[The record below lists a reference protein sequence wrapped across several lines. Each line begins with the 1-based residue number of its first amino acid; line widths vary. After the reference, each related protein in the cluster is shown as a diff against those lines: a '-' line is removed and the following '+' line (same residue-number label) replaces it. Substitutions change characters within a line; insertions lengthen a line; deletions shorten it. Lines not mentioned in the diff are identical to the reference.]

1 MSYLVMARKYR
12 PATFKEIVGQDH
24 ITQTLINALE
34 SKRLAHCLLFAG
46 PRGTGK
52 TTTARIL
59 AKVLNCDKVKSAVPC
74 NKCDSCREIDLGRS
88 IDVFEM
94 DAASKSK
101 VDDVREL
108 IIEGVKYS
116 PVRGRYKIY
125 IIDEV
130 QMLSTSAFDA
140 LLKTIEEPP
149 ENVVFVFATTAPQ
162 EVPPTILSRCQRF
175 DFRRIAFDDLV
186 KYVKDIA
193 KKEKIKITD
202 DAVFILARKAD
213 GSARDCLSLLDQVIA
228 YGGDE
233 VTKESVEKTLGL
245 VDQETLFELSEIISK
260 KETQKGI
267 TLLNALVDSGTDIPE
282 FVSGF
287 LDHLRN
293 ILVAKA
299 GGDSEKLF
307 DLSKDYIKRY
317 QQEAEKFSDTD
328 ILRMINIVG
337 ELSNSLRKTSE
348 PRVHLEVALMKLI
361 KMESSVSLEDVIR
374 KIDSL
379 RGGGNP
385 GINPSLKEKKSIY
398 QEKDEKNEALNRP
411 SAPSPEKL
419 DLNFQKV
426 KQGWE
431 KVLTRIKEKKLSLW
445 TCLVEGQ
452 PVDFDGRNIGV
463 EFHNGRKFHKYQVER
478 KENKELIE
486 KMLNEIYN
494 FPLRLRFT
502 LDEGKNTPFKQ
513 KTPAY
518 QQKKKIDIEKIKES
532 DPVIKNILDNFQGD
546 IVDSK
551 EI

>member
-12 PATFKEIVGQDH
+12 PYTFDEMVGQDH
-24 ITQTLINALE
+24 ITQTLVNALQ
-34 SKRLAHCLLFAG
+34 SGRLAHCLLFAG

-59 AKVLNCDKVKSAVPC
+59 AKSLNCEKGKSAIPC
-74 NKCDSCREIDLGRS
+74 NKCDSCKEIDLGRS

-149 ENVVFVFATTAPQ
+149 ENVVFVFATTAPR

-175 DFRRIAFDDLV
+175 DFRRIAFNDLV
-186 KYVKDIA
+186 KYIKDIA
-193 KKEKIKITD
+193 KKEKIKISE

-213 GSARDCLSLLDQVIA
+213 GSARDSLSLLDQAIA
-228 YGGDE
+228 YSGDE
-233 VTKESVEKTLGL
+233 VTRESVEKTLGL
-245 VDQETLFELSEIISK
+245 VDQETLFELSDIIYK
-260 KETQKGI
+260 KETKKGMA
-267 TLLNALVDSGTDIPE
+267 LLNTLVDSGTDIPE
-282 FVSGF
+282 FVSSL

-307 DLSKDYIKRY
+307 DLSKDYIQRY

-328 ILRMINIVG
+328 ILRMISIVG
-337 ELSNSLRKTSE
+337 ELSNSLRRTSE
-348 PRVHLEVALMKLI
+348 PRVHLEMALMKLI
-361 KMESSVSLEDVIR
+361 KMESSVNLEDVIR
-374 KIDSL
+374 KLDSL
-379 RGGGNP
+379 RGGCGSAGDLTEN
-385 GINPSLKEKKSIY
+385 EKKSSSPETE
-398 QEKDEKNEALNRP
+398 QKNEVQNTP
-411 SAPSPEKL
+411 SAVKPEKL
-419 DLNFQKV
+419 DLSFEGV
-426 KQGWE
+426 KDGWE
-431 KVLTRIKEKKLSLW
+431 KLLSRVKQKKLSLW
-445 TCLVEGQ
+445 TCLVEGE
-452 PVDFDGRNIGV
+452 PVDFDGRNIAV
-463 EFHNGRKFHKYQVER
+463 EFHNGRRFHKFQVER
-478 KENKELIE
+478 RENKELIE
-486 KMLNEIYN
+486 EMLDQIYN

-502 LDEGKNTPFKQ
+502 LDEKKNAPFKAG
-513 KTPAY
+513 KPAPE
-518 QQKKKIDIEKIKES
+518 QKKKIDIEKIKES
-532 DPVIKNILDNFQGD
+532 DPVLKNILDNFQGD
-546 IVDSK
+546 ILDRK

>member
-12 PATFKEIVGQDH
+12 PSTFDEMVGQDH
-24 ITQTLINALE
+24 ITQTLVNALQ
-34 SKRLAHCLLFAG
+34 SGRLAHCLLFAG

-59 AKVLNCDKVKSAVPC
+59 AKSLNCEKGKSATPC
-74 NKCDSCREIDLGRS
+74 NKCDSCKEIDLGRS

-149 ENVVFVFATTAPQ
+149 ENVVFVFATTAPR
-162 EVPPTILSRCQRF
+162 EVPQTILSRCQRF
-175 DFRRIAFDDLV
+175 DFRRIAFNDLV
-186 KYVKDIA
+186 EYIKQIA
-193 KKEKIKITD
+193 KKEKIKISD
-202 DAVFILARKAD
+202 DALFVLARKAD

-228 YGGDE
+228 YSGNE

-245 VDQETLFELSEIISK
+245 VDQETLFELSHIIHEKQTK
-260 KETQKGI
+260 KGMA
-267 TLLNALVDSGTDIPE
+267 LLNTLVDSGTDIPE
-282 FVSGF
+282 FVSSF

-299 GGDSEKLF
+299 GGDSDKLF
-307 DLSKDYIKRY
+307 DLSKDYIEKY
-317 QQEAEKFSDTD
+317 KKEAEKFSDTD

-337 ELSNSLRKTSE
+337 ELSNSLKKTSE
-348 PRVHLEVALMKLI
+348 PRVHLEMALMKLI

-374 KIDSL
+374 KLDL
-379 RGGGNP
+379 LGGKNNP
-385 GINPSLKEKKSIY
+385 GTNLPEKEKK
-398 QEKDEKNEALNRP
+398 KKNPEMPHKSEAPNAS
-411 SAPSPEKL
+411 SASVSEKL
-419 DLNFQKV
+419 NLSFEKV
-426 KQGWE
+426 RDGWE
-431 KVLTRIKEKKLSLW
+431 KLLSRVKERKLSLW
-445 TCLVEGQ
+445 TCLVEGE

-463 EFHNGRKFHKYQVER
+463 EFHNGRKFHKFQVEK
-478 KENKELIE
+478 KENKQLIE
-486 KMLNEIYN
+486 KMLDEIYN
-494 FPLRLRFT
+494 SPLRLRFT
-502 LDEGKNTPFKQ
+502 LDEKKDTPFKRRKPAHQQ
-513 KTPAY
+513 KT
-518 QQKKKIDIEKIKES
+518 KIDIEKIKES
-532 DPVIKNILDNFQGD
+532 DPMIKNILDNFQGD
-546 IVDSK
+546 ILDRK

>member
-12 PATFKEIVGQDH
+12 PATFDQIVGQDH
-24 ITQTLINALE
+24 ITQTLINALQ

-59 AKVLNCDKVKSAVPC
+59 AKSLNCEKGKSALPC
-74 NKCDSCREIDLGRS
+74 NKCDSCKEIDLGRS

-175 DFRRIAFDDLV
+175 DFRRIAFNDLV
-186 KYVKDIA
+186 KYINDIA
-193 KKEKIKITD
+193 KKEKIKVSE
-202 DAVFILARKAD
+202 DAIFILARKAD

-228 YGGDE
+228 YSGDE

-245 VDQETLFELSEIISK
+245 VDQETLFELSDIILK
-260 KETQKGI
+260 KETKKGI
-267 TLLNALVDSGTDIPE
+267 ALLNNLVDSGTDIPE
-282 FVSGF
+282 LVASF
-287 LDHLRN
+287 LEHLRN

-317 QQEAEKFSDTD
+317 NKEAERFSDTD
-328 ILRMINIVG
+328 ILRMINILG
-337 ELSNSLRKTSE
+337 ELSSSLKKTSE
-348 PRVHLEVALMKLI
+348 PRIHLEVALMKLI
-361 KMESSVSLEDVIR
+361 RMESSVSLEDVIR
-374 KIDSL
+374 KLDLL
-379 RGGGNP
+379 RGESNLKGNP
-385 GINPSLKEKKSIY
+385 SPKEKGTGNPKK
-398 QEKDEKNEALNRP
+398 QERNEPAEISSVP
-411 SAPSPEKL
+411 AGEKL
-419 DLNFQKV
+419 DLNLDQVKECWERLLSKV
-426 KQGWE
+426 
-431 KVLTRIKEKKLSLW
+431 KEKKLSLW
-445 TCLVEGQ
+445 TCLVEGE
-452 PVDFDGRNIGV
+452 PVDFDGRCIGV
-463 EFHNGRKFHKYQVER
+463 EFHNGRRFHKFQVEKR
-478 KENKELIE
+478 ENKELIE

-494 FPLRLRFT
+494 FPLRLRFS
-502 LDEGKNTPFKQ
+502 LDENKNTPFKHP
-513 KTPAY
+513 KPGHR
-518 QQKKKIDIEKIKES
+518 QKKKIDIEKIKQS

-546 IVDSK
+546 ILDTR
-551 EI
+551 EL

>member
-12 PATFKEIVGQDH
+12 PATFEDMVGQDH
-24 ITQTLINALE
+24 ITHTLVNALE

-59 AKVLNCDKVKSAVPC
+59 AKSLNCEKGKSAIPC
-74 NKCDSCREIDLGRS
+74 NKCDSCKEIDLGRS

-94 DAASKSK
+94 DAASKSR

-116 PVRGRYKIY
+116 PVRGKYKIY

-140 LLKTIEEPP
+140 LLKTVEEPP

-162 EVPPTILSRCQRF
+162 EVPQTILSRCQRF
-175 DFRRIAFDDLV
+175 DFRRIAFNDLV
-186 KYVKDIA
+186 KYIKEIA
-193 KKEKIKITD
+193 KKEKIKISQ
-202 DAVFILARKAD
+202 DAIFILARKAD

-228 YGGDE
+228 YSGDE

-245 VDQETLFELSEIISK
+245 VDQETLFELSDIIFE
-260 KETQKGI
+260 KETKKGI
-267 TLLNALVDSGTDIPE
+267 GLLHTLMDSGTDIPE
-282 FVSGF
+282 FVASF

-293 ILVAKA
+293 ILVAQA

-317 QQEAEKFSDTD
+317 KKEAEKFSDTD
-328 ILRMINIVG
+328 ILRMISIVG

-361 KMESSVSLEDVIR
+361 KMESSVSLEEVIR
-374 KIDSL
+374 KLDIL
-379 RGGGNP
+379 RGESDLKDNPSPREKRTGNP
-385 GINPSLKEKKSIY
+385 KTKERNESAEVCSLPAGGK
-398 QEKDEKNEALNRP
+398 P
-411 SAPSPEKL
+411 
-419 DLNFQKV
+419 DLNFDQV
-426 KQGWE
+426 KESWE
-431 KVLTRIKEKKLSLW
+431 KLLSKVKEKKLSLW
-445 TCLVEGQ
+445 TCLVEGE
-452 PVDFDGRNIGV
+452 PVDFDGRCIGV
-463 EFHNGRKFHKYQVER
+463 EFHNGRKFHKFQVDK

-494 FPLRLRFT
+494 FPVRLRFS
-502 LDEGKNTPFKQ
+502 LDENKNRPFKQ
-513 KTPAY
+513 GKTGH

-546 IVDSK
+546 ILDRK
-551 EI
+551 DL

>member
-12 PATFKEIVGQDH
+12 PSTFDEIVGQDH
-24 ITQTLINALE
+24 ITQTLVNAIG
-34 SKRLAHCLLFAG
+34 SQRLAHCLLFAG

-52 TTTARIL
+52 TTIARIL
-59 AKVLNCDKVKSAVPC
+59 AKVLNCEKVKSAVPC
-74 NKCDSCREIDLGRS
+74 NKCDSCKEIDLGRS

-116 PVRGRYKIY
+116 PVRGKYKIY

-149 ENVVFVFATTAPQ
+149 KNVVFVFATTEPH
-162 EVPPTILSRCQRF
+162 EVPATILSRCQRF

-186 KYVKDIA
+186 KYIKDIA
-193 KKEKIKITD
+193 KKEKIKISD
-202 DAVFILARKAD
+202 DAVYILARKAD

-228 YGGDE
+228 YGGNE
-233 VTKESVEKTLGL
+233 VNKELVEKTLGL
-245 VDQETLFELSEIISK
+245 VDQETLFELSEIIYK
-260 KETQKGI
+260 KDTKRGI
-267 TLLNALVDSGTDIPE
+267 DLLNALVDSGTDIPE
-282 FVSGF
+282 FVSSF

-293 ILVAKA
+293 VLVAKA

-317 QQEAEKFSDTD
+317 QEEAEKFTDTD

-337 ELSNSLRKTSE
+337 ELYNSLRKTSE
-348 PRVHLEVALMKLI
+348 PKVHLEVALMKLI

-374 KIDSL
+374 KLDNLKGKS
-379 RGGGNP
+379 NP
-385 GINPSLKEKKSIY
+385 KGNPSLEVYKPESPKEQKKENKPETTTIS
-398 QEKDEKNEALNRP
+398 KT
-411 SAPSPEKL
+411 EKL
-419 DLNFQKV
+419 DLDLQKV

-431 KVLTRIKEKKLSLW
+431 KVLAEVKRKKLSLW
-445 TCLVEGQ
+445 TCLVEGE
-452 PVDFDGRNIGV
+452 PVEFDGRFIGI

-478 KENKELIE
+478 KENKKLIE
-486 KMLNEIYN
+486 EMLNEIYN
-494 FPLRLRFT
+494 FPLRLRFS
-502 LDEGKNTPFKQ
+502 LDEKKNTPFKQ
-513 KTPAY
+513 GKSG
-518 QQKKKIDIEKIKES
+518 QGDKKKIDIEKIKQS
-532 DPVIKNILDNFQGD
+532 DPIIKNILDNFQGD
-546 IVDSK
+546 ILDRE